1 MGRRHGPKGSG
12 KVYKFG
18 VEAGSSLFQN
28 RCRCC
33 YGTQTP
39 VNHLS
44 NGESA
49 LYNSPSS
56 LGCSI
61 LATLHCS
68 LRIAILE
75 TCHFM
80 ISLPGTT
87 HRWDRAIARN
97 LRPVRLTIITKL
109 PMVLVT
115 SQNKLIPA
123 IPSLFK
129 TTKFHLTNR
138 SNIKVKRP
146 GRTSEGR

>member
-1 MGRRHGPKGSG
+1 
-12 KVYKFG
+12 
-18 VEAGSSLFQN
+18 
-28 RCRCC
+28 
-33 YGTQTP
+33 
-39 VNHLS
+39 
-44 NGESA
+44 
-49 LYNSPSS
+49 
-56 LGCSI
+56 
-61 LATLHCS
+61 
-68 LRIAILE
+68 
-75 TCHFM
+75 M
-80 ISLPGTT
+80 INLPGMM

-146 GRTSEGR
+146 ARGDDQGGHSPVSYVRF